1 MSAAQFA
8 QRARDLAVTGAAFVL
23 GGDNGA
29 ADRRKLLDAA
39 IDDFDGLP
47 AAARRQVLRR
57 MVLLPAVVAWETLG
71 SREDA
76 WLAVAAYD
84 LVPNAAGCAR
94 RASAAV

>member
-47 AAARRQVLRR
+47 AAARRQCCVAAPFPSSRP
-57 MVLLPAVVAWETLG
+57 LPAVGALYTSG
-71 SREDA
+71 
-76 WLAVAAYD
+76 
-84 LVPNAAGCAR
+84 
-94 RASAAV
+94 ASAKS